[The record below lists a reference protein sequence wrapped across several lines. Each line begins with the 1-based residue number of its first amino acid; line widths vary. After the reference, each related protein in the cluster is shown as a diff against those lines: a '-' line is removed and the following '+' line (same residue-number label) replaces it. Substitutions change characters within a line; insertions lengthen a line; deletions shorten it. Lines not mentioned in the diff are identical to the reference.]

1 MPSVQLQSSALFTGF
16 AIGSF
21 FMLLLMA
28 LYLWS
33 VARRNE
39 YAWFLGFIG
48 FELASEIMPHSL
60 PHFLA
65 WGCFMLFLR
74 SILRLPLY
82 VPWASRLLIIGAL
95 FQLLAA
101 LLLHWGV
108 QVPGLPQ
115 LVFVLITLGVLAW
128 RSLQKDRLALR
139 MLLAG
144 LPLLGGTLASGWDEI
159 GSRAAIVGTLLGTAF
174 LTWVLAHELRL
185 KDRQRI
191 ELEKNYHVRLLQQN
205 DANRRSIA
213 RELHDDLGQ
222 RLVALRFSLSQSDT
236 LQADELKSAS
246 NDVARM
252 ISDLRALTHHLNPQY
267 PGHEALPQ
275 ALQKLCQKM
284 AAQSSL
290 DIQCDTSQCMAN
302 LGPERST
309 HIYRIAQEALQNA
322 SRHAQARRIN
332 VLLKTS
338 LKSIIMEIADDGQ
351 GFAPNGEPS
360 GMGLANMQART
371 RALGAR
377 FSIESLT
384 GKGTRIR
391 IEALL

>member
-16 AIGSF
+16 AIGAF

-48 FELASEIMPHSL
+48 FELASEIVPHSL

-65 WGCFMLFLR
+65 WGCLMLFFR

-82 VPWASRLLIIGAL
+82 WPKASRLLIIGAL

-101 LLLHWGV
+101 LLLPWGV

-144 LPLLGGTLASGWDEI
+144 LPLLGGTLASGW
-159 GSRAAIVGTLLGTAF
+159 AAIAGTLLGTAF
-174 LTWVLAHELRL
+174 ITWVLAHELRL
-185 KDRQRI
+185 KDLQRI
-191 ELEKNYHVRLLQQN
+191 ELEKNFHVRLLQQN

-222 RLVALRFSLSQSDT
+222 RLVALRFALSQSEVMQATD
-236 LQADELKSAS
+236 LQSAS

-290 DIQCDTSQCMAN
+290 DIQCDTSQCLAN

-322 SRHAQARRIN
+322 SRHAQAHRID

-338 LKSIIMEIADDGQ
+338 SKSIIMEIADDGQ